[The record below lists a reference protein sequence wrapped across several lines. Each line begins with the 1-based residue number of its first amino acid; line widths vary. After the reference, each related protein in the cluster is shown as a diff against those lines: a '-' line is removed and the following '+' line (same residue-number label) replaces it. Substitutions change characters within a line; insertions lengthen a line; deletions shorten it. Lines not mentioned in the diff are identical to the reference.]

1 MIKWKPDKEKLQEE
15 ASHRKGMDAWKA
27 KPILAAHTSRKR
39 NAEVLQLFY
48 DTVRKINSRDYT
60 SEQISAWVLSI
71 HEK

>member
-15 ASHRKGMDAWKA
+15 ASHRKGMDVWKA
-27 KPILAAHTSRKR
+27 EPILAVHTSRKR

-60 SEQISAWVLSI
+60 PEQFQ
-71 HEK
+71 HGC